1 MRRLWA
7 LLLVA
12 RRAFRGSITLRFA
25 VVIGMAILTGATA
38 GVLPAVIGR
47 AMGAVA
53 GASPSGAAPPGAFAG
68 LIASLVP
75 NDQPWLLVG
84 ITLVATVLTVG
95 VGVTASRLGSALS
108 GDVTA
113 ALRTEM
119 MRAVLYASA
128 RDVDDVGLA
137 IQAPRRPPGMGP
149 PGKVPPGKTPPGKV
163 PPGKAPP
170 GKAPPGKAGDGATRT
185 AVVKLAVSRE
195 AALVSDFA
203 VSVFTGLPQSIATL
217 LVLGVE
223 LSSSGAWLV
232 LVGGVGLFVISRLV
246 SDRAS
251 RRVGRARRELQN
263 ADAAVFGFLQET
275 LSAAEDLRL
284 WGAREQVVS
293 EFAEVAHACAAERAR
308 FAAALAVSGQI
319 KSMFTAL
326 SPLLLVVALELSQRP
341 YGPGDV
347 AKLLLLVP
355 LLMVRLEALDGIRQ
369 GMIEREPILEA
380 ASKLVALPPAPSSSD
395 APAPIDL
402 ATIRGELRFEGVRY
416 TPPGATSPVLDGI
429 DLTVPAGT
437 VVGVCGPSGSG
448 KSTLLRLLLRLDDP
462 DEGRITL
469 DGADLRDIEP
479 SLLPRIFGVVR
490 QTAGLL
496 ERPVRDN
503 LALGL
508 DPAPDDAAMAEALS
522 AVQLAALA
530 ERGGERGLDTAYR
543 RHPPNFSGGE
553 HRRLLVARMILQDAP
568 VGVLDEPEAGLPS
581 ATAADILGAVRAR
594 AGGRTQVVVTHAPQL
609 LDSDFNVVLASGRVA
624 ATGTHDELR
633 STCAPY
639 QALLATEDPG

>member
-7 LLLVA
+7 LVIVA
-12 RRAFRGSITLRFA
+12 RRAFRGSLALRFA
-25 VVIGMAILTGATA
+25 VVIGMAILTGVTA

-53 GASPSGAAPPGAFAG
+53 GGERQAGGPPPGAFAR
-68 LIASLVP
+68 LIASVVP
-75 NDQPWLLVG
+75 GDQPWLLVA

-95 VGVTASRLGSALS
+95 IGVTASRMGSALS

-128 RDVDDVGLA
+128 RDVDGVGQA
-137 IQAPRRPPGMGP
+137 IHTPRRPPGMGP
-149 PGKVPPGKTPPGKV
+149 PQSE
-163 PPGKAPP
+163 APP
-170 GKAPPGKAGDGATRT
+170 LQGPGDGATRT

-195 AALVSDFA
+195 AALVGDFA
-203 VSVFTGLPQSIATL
+203 VSVFTGLPQSVATL
-217 LVLGVE
+217 AVLAVE

-232 LVGGVGLFVISRLV
+232 LVGGIGLFVLSRLV

-251 RRVGRARRELQN
+251 RRVGRARRDLQN

-284 WGAREQVVS
+284 WGARGQVVR
-293 EFAEVAHACAAERAR
+293 EFAEVAHDCAAERAR
-308 FAAALAVSGQI
+308 FAAALAISGQI

-369 GMIEREPILEA
+369 GLIERAAILEA
-380 ASKLVALPPAPSSSD
+380 AGELVAL
-395 APAPIDL
+395 APAPPPSPSPVRPPLEEL
-402 ATIRGELRFEGVRY
+402 AGEIRFEGVRY
-416 TPPGATSPVLDGI
+416 TPPGARAPVLDGV
-429 DLTVPAGT
+429 DLAIPAGA
-437 VVGVCGPSGSG
+437 VVAICGPSGSG

-469 DGADLRDIEP
+469 DGIDLRDIEP
-479 SLLPRIFGVVR
+479 ELLPRIFGVVR
-490 QTAGLL
+490 QTSGLL
-496 ERPVRDN
+496 ERTVRDN

-508 DPAPDDAAMAEALS
+508 APAPDVEAMFAALS
-522 AVQLAALA
+522 AVQLEALA
-530 ERGGERGLDTAYR
+530 EPGGERGLHTPYR

-568 VGVLDEPEAGLPS
+568 VGVLDEPEAGLPA
-581 ATAADILGAVRAR
+581 ATAAELLAAVRDR
-594 AGGRTQVVVTHAPQL
+594 AGGRTQVVVTHAPHL
-609 LDSDFNVVLASGRVA
+609 LDSDLNVVLDGGRVA
-624 ATGTHDELR
+624 ATGSHDELR
-633 STCAPY
+633 ATCRPY
-639 QALLATEDPG
+639 QALLAEEDPG